1 MVTGLRQIL
10 LTAGLCALFVTG
22 LPGGMVLC
30 IESDGRTSL
39 ERSYDGCCDDEV
51 APAAASAG
59 ISYLGPCLGCLDI
72 PVAVSGLFVQSKPHD
87 SGKTAPLPC
96 TLASFA
102 PDPARIPSGRWK
114 AIQDIHL
121 LPLPPANSQILRI

>member
-1 MVTGLRQIL
+1 MKTGLRQFIL
-10 LTAGLCALFVTG
+10 TLGLFALYVTG

-39 ERSYDGCCDDEV
+39 ERASDDCCDDEA
-51 APAAASAG
+51 APASASTG

-72 PVAVSGLFVQSKPHD
+72 PLVVSGLFLQSKPHD
-87 SGKTAPLPC
+87 SGKMAPMTC
-96 TLASFA
+96 IRASFA
-102 PDPARIPSGRWK
+102 PDPARVPSFRWK
-114 AIQDIHL
+114 AIQDAHL